1 MPVID
6 SLTTFSLSEYEER
19 IIEVLDAEIAQK
31 IQRTGIVELSRK
43 VSGEFVI
50 KADSKVGFISVRG
63 VQVNVSPRFPIY
75 NIFYFLGLLA
85 EIKLDSEK
93 VRIAESKD
101 FLTVL
106 FQSYIQSV
114 ASSTRKGLISDYVNR
129 EDSLPVLK
137 GRVDFS
143 RQFKKNPGSIFPFE
157 VMFDDFVEDVPENQI
172 LKEALRKS
180 LKFGLQD
187 RKLRN
192 QAQNLL
198 FNFKDVTDIG
208 QLPSWNASRL
218 NNHYWNALRIAEL
231 IINGNGFHE
240 NTGDVQING
249 FSIDMYKVFE
259 DFIARQLIER
269 ISGENDLVATQKS
282 LSLDVGG
289 TYREKPDLIWYRNGK
304 PFQVMDTKY
313 KRPEGEFQQRDSLN
327 DLRQVISYA
336 SLLGLKEAHLIY
348 GVAGNARSIETRQ
361 EGITVYTH
369 GLDLGKSPQEIET
382 QLDVLV
388 QSLKKVP

>member
-1 MPVID
+1 M
-6 SLTTFSLSEYEER
+6 
-19 IIEVLDAEIAQK
+19 
-31 IQRTGIVELSRK
+31 
-43 VSGEFVI
+43 
-50 KADSKVGFISVRG
+50 
-63 VQVNVSPRFPIY
+63 SPRFPIY

-93 VRIAESKD
+93 VQIAESKD

-143 RQFKKNPGSIFPFE
+143 RQFKKSPGSIFPFE

-172 LKEALRKS
+172 LKEALRIS

-198 FNFKDVTDIG
+198 FNFKDVTDVS

-231 IINGNGFHE
+231 IISGNGFHE

-269 ISGENDLVATQKS
+269 ISGENNLVATQKS

-369 GLDLGKSPQEIET
+369 GLDLGKSPLEIET

-388 QSLKKVP
+388 QSLKKAR